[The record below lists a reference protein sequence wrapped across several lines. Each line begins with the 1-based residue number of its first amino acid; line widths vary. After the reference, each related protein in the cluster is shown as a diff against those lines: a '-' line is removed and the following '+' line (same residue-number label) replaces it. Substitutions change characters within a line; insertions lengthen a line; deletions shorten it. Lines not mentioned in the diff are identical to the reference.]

1 MTTDLK
7 VFLILG
13 AWTLAVAFVAFW
25 KGYARHQH
33 ETRHL
38 EAELDAAIEAITG
51 LSAAAVES
59 RRRHPSNGFR
69 VIQGGAS

>member
-13 AWTLAVAFVAFW
+13 AWTIAVAFVAFW
-25 KGYARHQH
+25 KGYSKHQQ

-38 EAELDAAIEAITG
+38 EADLDAAIDAITG
-51 LSAAAVES
+51 LSAAAVEA
-59 RRRHPSNGFR
+59 RRHHPSNGFR